1 MGSCCQKNSAVTKLD
16 NGEEVDLDHY
26 QKEENLAK
34 IQMIQNKFKESQ
46 KKESTTTT
54 TTTTNKKGEKQESTT
69 TKTTTTKKQEIVEQD
84 HKKGVEKLDNGEEVD
99 LDFYNKEENLKKIS
113 KIQNKVKEN
122 QKKES
127 TSTSKKSESKM

>member
-1 MGSCCQKNSAVTKLD
+1 MGSCCQKNNTVTKLD

-54 TTTTNKKGEKQESTT
+54 TTTTTKKQGEKTESTT
-69 TKTTTTKKQEIVEQD
+69 TKTTTTKKQEIQED
-84 HKKGVEKLDNGEEVD
+84 HKKGVEKLENGEEVD
-99 LDFYNKEENLKKIS
+99 LDFYNKQENLEKIQ
-113 KIQNKVKEN
+113 KIQNKVKDN
-122 QKKES
+122 QKKE
-127 TSTSKKSESKM
+127 TTSKKQDGKKE

>member
-1 MGSCCQKNSAVTKLD
+1 MGSCCQKHSAVTKLD

-54 TTTTNKKGEKQESTT
+54 TKKQGEKVESTT
-69 TKTTTTKKQEIVEQD
+69 TKTTTTNQQEKEQD
-84 HKKGVEKLDNGEEVD
+84 HKKGVEKLENEEEVD
-99 LDFYNKEENLKKIS
+99 LEFYNQKENLAKIS

-127 TSTSKKSESKM
+127 ISTTKKQEDKKQ